1 MYDLDHLTAIF
12 AGAVVITFILFGLIG
27 CARALIDHWQEY
39 RSLRD
44 ECEARRTQ
52 ERKREARTMKRRT
65 IGYLI
70 SDHAMELAKQVA
82 ALLGVNP
89 LTQNDEF
96 SRLCDLCKEAL
107 AGYDHRARQVNRRLN
122 PLEEAFQLS
131 LPEEG

>member
-1 MYDLDHLTAIF
+1 
-12 AGAVVITFILFGLIG
+12 
-27 CARALIDHWQEY
+27 
-39 RSLRD
+39 
-44 ECEARRTQ
+44 
-52 ERKREARTMKRRT
+52 MKRRT
-65 IGYLI
+65 IVYLI

-96 SRLCDLCKEAL
+96 SSLCDICKEAL
-107 AGYDHRARQVNRRLN
+107 AGYDQRARQISRKLD